1 MFLGLV
7 LVILLSVACL
17 FCLVLMMRQREQMA
31 ALRKSSKMKSALLRA
46 MSREIRTSLQSVNSM
61 AEIVSKDDLYLSK
74 GEKKSISERIYY
86 DIDLISTLLDEV
98 SAYIDESQGGHALH
112 DERFSPN
119 LLCQH
124 CIDANTNHVNAG
136 VRLLFKNQVGE
147 TIFVSADYHIVELV
161 LNKLIFMACQYTK
174 KGEIRV
180 GYAYSDIQH
189 LLTLFVEDTGDGIP
203 HDRRPGLFSWF
214 ENEEADVNST
224 EFDLSVAQRLAS
236 KVGGV
241 IRADDTYISGT
252 RMVFTLPV
260 R

>member
-1 MFLGLV
+1 MVLWLV
-7 LVILLSVACL
+7 LVILLAVACL
-17 FCLVLMMRQREQMA
+17 FCLLLLRRQGEQVA
-31 ALRKSSKMKSALLRA
+31 ALKKSSKVKSALIRA

-74 GEKKSISERIYY
+74 GEKKSISERLLY

-124 CIDANTNHVNAG
+124 CIDANTIHVSPG
-136 VRLLFKNQVGE
+136 VRLVFKNQMGE
-147 TIFVSADYHIVELV
+147 SVFVSADYHIVELV
-161 LNKLIFMACQYTK
+161 LNKLIYIACQFTQ

-180 GYAYSDIQH
+180 GYNYMEVQH

-203 HDRRPGLFSWF
+203 RDRRTNLFNWF
-214 ENEEADVNST
+214 EGDEVDVNTT
-224 EFDLSVAQRLAS
+224 EFDLSVAQRLAT
-236 KVGGV
+236 KIGGI
-241 IRADDTYISGT
+241 IRNDSTYIKGT
-252 RMVFTLPV
+252 RMEFTLPV

>member
-1 MFLGLV
+1 
-7 LVILLSVACL
+7 
-17 FCLVLMMRQREQMA
+17 MA

-46 MSREIRTSLQSVNSM
+46 MSREIRTSLQSVSSM

-98 SAYIDESQGGHALH
+98 SAYIDENHGGHVLH

-124 CIDANTNHVNAG
+124 CIDANTNRVNSG

-147 TIFVSADYHIVELV
+147 AIFVSADYHIVELV
-161 LNKLIFMACQYTK
+161 LNKLIYMACQYTK

-180 GYAYSDIQH
+180 GYSYMEIQH

-203 HDRRPGLFSWF
+203 QDRRSGLFSWF
-214 ENEEADVNST
+214 ENDENDVNST

-236 KVGGV
+236 KVGGF
-241 IRADDTYISGT
+241 IRTDDTYTKGT
-252 RMVFTLPV
+252 RMEFTLPV